1 MQYNLRILNRTKSSK
16 VARIAGS
23 LLKIADLERASG
35 VKRSTLHHYLNLGL
49 LPAPERRGPKLHLFG
64 ERHLD
69 RLRQIRRLQQR
80 GLALAQIK
88 ERLARADAVGASPEA
103 GASPAL
109 AAHPHA
115 RSERGSRGGT
125 ATKSPGH
132 EPRAAS
138 PISNHILDVA
148 ARLFT
153 EQGYENVHVSDVAS
167 AAGVGKATLY
177 QHFKSKSGLFVA
189 CIDRLFDVVT
199 AAQSQYIAGEGSS
212 LVTDVE
218 RYAAATIA
226 SYPSYRMMV
235 SALGAAAFGN
245 DRELAKR
252 ARIAFMRLVT
262 MFEPRLKKAMAE
274 GRCREMDSEMLTF
287 MTWGALM
294 AVGARVNHGDR
305 RYTLLEGMRIY
316 VDFMTHG
323 VAPMRGAA
331 R

>member
-1 MQYNLRILNRTKSSK
+1 M
-16 VARIAGS
+16 
-23 LLKIADLERASG
+23 KIADLEHASG
-35 VKRSTLHHYLNLGL
+35 VGRSTLHHYLNLGL
-49 LPAPERRGPKLHLFG
+49 LPAPDRRGPKLHLFG
-64 ERHLD
+64 PLHLARLREIR
-69 RLRQIRRLQQR
+69 RLRQR
-80 GLALAQIK
+80 GLPLAQIK
-88 ERLARADAVGASPEA
+88 ERFERVAPAGGVGPREAPSHSRAGTKHVS
-103 GASPAL
+103 
-109 AAHPHA
+109 
-115 RSERGSRGGT
+115 RRGGT
-125 ATKSPGH
+125 TTSSREELPSARPT
-132 EPRAAS
+132 
-138 PISNHILDVA
+138 SNRILDVA

-153 EQGYENVHVSDVAS
+153 EEGYENVHVSDVAS

-199 AAQSQYIAGEGSS
+199 AAQSQYVAGEGST
-212 LVTDVE
+212 LETDVE
-218 RYAAATIA
+218 RYAAAMIA

-245 DRELAKR
+245 DRDLAKR

-262 MFEPRLKKAMAE
+262 MFEPRLKRAMDE
-274 GRCREMDSEMLTF
+274 GRCRQMDSEMLTF

-323 VAPMRGAA
+323 VAPARGAA